1 MEIENKEDLVS
12 IIMPSYN
19 TGKFIKETIMSV
31 INQTYK
37 NWELIIVDDCSND
50 NTDKVVTEFLSDER
64 IRYYKNEINIGAALS
79 RNKAIQ
85 MAKGK
90 FIAFLDSDD
99 IWNDVKLEKQLQF
112 MKENSYHFS
121 YTAYEEIDEKSRT
134 TGVIINGP
142 KKITKIGM
150 YRYCWPGCLTVIYDA
165 EYIGNVQVANLKK
178 NNDYAMW
185 LKVIEKSNCY
195 LLNENL
201 AKYRKRQ
208 GSISSEKKIKLI
220 KYHYQLFRIGLEKN
234 VIFSIALTINNLL
247 FGIIKKIK
255 YKKIKR

>member
-1 MEIENKEDLVS
+1 MEVEDKADLVS

-19 TGKFIKETIMSV
+19 TGKFIKETITSV

-37 NWELIIVDDCSND
+37 NWELIIIDDNSRD
-50 NTDKVVTEFLSDER
+50 ETDEVVAEFLKDKR
-64 IRYYKNEINIGAALS
+64 IKYYKNEINIGAALS

-85 MAKGK
+85 MSKGK

-99 IWNDVKLEKQLQF
+99 IWNNVKLERQLQF
-112 MKENSYHFS
+112 MKQNRYLFS
-121 YTAYEEIDEKSRT
+121 YTAYEEIDEKSKDI
-134 TGVIINGP
+134 GVIVNGP
-142 KKITKIGM
+142 KIITKKGM
-150 YRYCWPGCLTVIYDA
+150 YRYCWPGCLTVMYDA
-165 EYIGNVQVANLKK
+165 EKIGKIQVANLKK

-185 LKVIEKSNCY
+185 LKIIEKSNCY

-201 AKYRKRQ
+201 ARYRKRQ

-220 KYHYQLFRIGLEKN
+220 KYHYQLFRVGLEKN
-234 VIFSIALTINNLL
+234 VIVSTALTINNIL
-247 FGIIKKIK
+247 FGIIKKYK